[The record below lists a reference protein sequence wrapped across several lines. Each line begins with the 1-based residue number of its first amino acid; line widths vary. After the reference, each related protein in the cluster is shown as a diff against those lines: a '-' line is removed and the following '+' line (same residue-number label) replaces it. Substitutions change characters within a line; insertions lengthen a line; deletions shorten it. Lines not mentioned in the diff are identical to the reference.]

1 MSRAE
6 KREAAARAA
15 KDKKQK
21 KMLIVLAPILLL
33 MVAWQGPALLKGG
46 GGAATTTAAGAT
58 TLSSTAPAPT
68 DPTGAAPTT
77 AGGEVPVATPSGV
90 GATLPDTD
98 ESVTAGE
105 DQLVRFDRFLGKD
118 PFQQQ
123 VDDTPAA
130 APPPTDPSTGG
141 SNGGGTVTP
150 VPEDPG
156 TEEPSAYT
164 SATVDVNGV
173 QETLSKGTP
182 FPESDPLFK
191 IVSIS
196 AGSVK
201 IGLVSGSFSNGKET
215 VTVKTGKT
223 VTLVSQPD
231 GVRYVIKLI
240 STSKA

>member
-33 MVAWQGPALLKGG
+33 MVAWQGPGLLKGG
-46 GGAATTTAAGAT
+46 GGATTTAAGAT
-58 TLSSTAPAPT
+58 TLTSTAPAPT

-77 AGGEVPVATPSGV
+77 AGGVPPVATPSGT
-90 GATLPDTD
+90 GGTLPDTD
-98 ESVTAGE
+98 DSITASE

-118 PFQQQ
+118 PFAQQ

-130 APPPTDPSTGG
+130 APPPADPGAGG
-141 SNGGGTVTP
+141 SGGGTVTP
-150 VPEDPG
+150 VPEDP
-156 TEEPSAYT
+156 EEPSAYT
-164 SATVDVNGV
+164 SARVDVNGV
-173 QETLSKGTP
+173 DETLSKGTP

-196 AGSVK
+196 AGSAK

-215 VTVKTGKT
+215 VTVKVGKT

-240 STSKA
+240 SVSKA

>member
-21 KMLIVLAPILLL
+21 KLLIVLAPILLL
-33 MVAWQGPALLKGG
+33 MVAWQGPGLLSGG
-46 GGAATTTAAGAT
+46 GGAATTTSAGAT
-58 TLSSTAPAPT
+58 TLTSTAPAPT

-77 AGGEVPVATPSGV
+77 AGGVPPVVTPSGT
-90 GATLPDTD
+90 GDGSLPDTD
-98 ESVTAGE
+98 DSITAGE
-105 DQLVRFDRFLGKD
+105 DQLIRFDRFLGKD
-118 PFQQQ
+118 PFHQQ

-130 APPPTDPSTGG
+130 APPTDPGAGG
-141 SNGGGTVTP
+141 SSGGGTVTP

-164 SATVDVNGV
+164 SARVDVNGV
-173 QETLSKGTP
+173 EETLSKGTP

-196 AGSVK
+196 AGSAK

-215 VTVKTGKT
+215 VTVKVGKT